1 MIKSVYNY
9 PISTLLGIE
18 SNIIYAIPRYQ
29 REYKWGK
36 GSWDNLFDDLLE
48 NDANYFLG
56 SIICINQSDDAIGMQ
71 QLELVDGQ
79 QRMTTLSILLAA
91 TYSKFNSDIFPANL
105 DDDDKQELFNDR
117 LNLKYKLVLK
127 KQSSTARLI
136 PQVQNDN
143 QQDYYAVLKM
153 AGILKDADTVPNAG
167 NRRVFKA
174 YRHFCDRIEE
184 YLADK
189 SNKLEALITLIEKI
203 NTATLV
209 KIEVASHSDAYTLF
223 ESLNNRGVPLT
234 AVDLIKNK
242 LLAKLEQMQPGDI
255 DLHFNQWRKVIKAL
269 SGDYALQERYFR
281 QYYNAFKPKLKSI
294 VSVPVAT
301 KSNLMKVYEQLI
313 NDDAKT
319 FLSSTLEGSL
329 LYQQITARTAI
340 EGQPI
345 LSRLLLQLER
355 VQAAPAYVFLLNV
368 FRHKETL
375 KLDTNDLEKIVD
387 LLVRFF
393 VRRNTT
399 DTPATRD
406 LTPLFMVIVEK
417 LEGLQGEAVYQ
428 LLEEGLLKVS
438 ADRETFKK
446 HLSGNLY
453 DDNKAV
459 CRFVLCA
466 LEENSMTRESERDLW
481 LMKGAQFIWT
491 IEHIFPQGKN
501 IPQTWVDMM
510 AGGDVAVAN
519 QYRES
524 HVHKLGNLT
533 ISGYNSKL
541 GTKGF
546 IDKRDRIDAKNRSVG
561 YNNGLYLNEKLAKA
575 DEWSIKAIDDRTEE
589 LVGLVLE
596 LFSLPE
602 PVQIPV

>member
-1 MIKSVYNY
+1 MIQDVKNY
-9 PISTLLGIE
+9 PVSTLLDIE
-18 SNIIYAIPRYQ
+18 TSIVYAIPRYQ

-48 NDANYFLG
+48 NDPKYFLG
-56 SIICINQSDDAIGMQ
+56 SIICINQTSDALATQ

-79 QRMTTLSILLAA
+79 QRMTTLSIILAA
-91 TYSKFNSDIFPANL
+91 TYSRFSPDIFLGDL
-105 DDDDKQELFNDR
+105 DDDDKQELLNDR

-127 KQSSTARLI
+127 KNKAAARLI

-153 AGILKDADTVPNAG
+153 AGILKEADTVPNAG

-174 YRHFCDRIEE
+174 YRHFCHRIDE

-189 SNKLEALITLIEKI
+189 GNKLVALTSLIEKI
-203 NTATLV
+203 NSAALV

-242 LLAKLEQMQPGDI
+242 LLAKLEHLQPGRI
-255 DLHFNQWRKVIKAL
+255 NEHFGQWRKVIKAL
-269 SGDYALQERYFR
+269 GDDYALQERYFR
-281 QYYNAFKPKLKSI
+281 QYYNAFKAELKNI
-294 VSVPVAT
+294 VSVPIAT
-301 KSNLMKVYEQLI
+301 KSNLMKIYEQLI
-313 NDDAKT
+313 NHDAQI
-319 FLSSTLEGSL
+319 FLSNILDGSL
-329 LYQQITARTAI
+329 LYQQITARKTI
-340 EGQPI
+340 DEQPK

-355 VQAAPAYVFLLNV
+355 VLAAPAYVLLLNV
-368 FRHKETL
+368 FSHKETL

-387 LLVRFF
+387 LLIRFF

-406 LTPLFMVIVEK
+406 LTPLFMTLVEK
-417 LEGLQGEAVYQ
+417 LEGLQGEEVY
-428 LLEEGLLKVS
+428 LLLQESLLKVS
-438 ADRETFKK
+438 ADKETFIK
-446 HLSGNLY
+446 HLSGDLY
-453 DDNKAV
+453 DNNKGV

-466 LEENSMTRESERDLW
+466 LEENRMTRETERDLW
-481 LMKGAQFIWT
+481 KMNGAQFVWT

-510 AGGDVAVAN
+510 AGGDANLAN
-519 QYRES
+519 QYRDS
-524 HVHKLGNLT
+524 HVHQLGNLT

-546 IDKRDRIDAKNRSVG
+546 EDKRDRIDSKNRSVG
-561 YNNGLYLNEKLAKA
+561 YNNGLYLNTKLAIA
-575 DEWSIKAIDDRTEE
+575 NEWSIKAIEERTQE
-589 LVGLVLE
+589 LVELVIELFDLPALE
-596 LFSLPE
+596 LKA
-602 PVQIPV
+602 

>member
-1 MIKSVYNY
+1 MIQDVKNY
-9 PISTLLGIE
+9 PISTLLDIE
-18 SNIIYAIPRYQ
+18 SSIVYAIPRYQ

-48 NDANYFLG
+48 NDPKYFLG
-56 SIICINQSDDAIGMQ
+56 SIICINQTSDTLATQ
-71 QLELVDGQ
+71 KLELVDGQ

-91 TYSKFNSDIFPANL
+91 TYFKFSSDIFPENL
-105 DDDDKQELFNDR
+105 NDDDKQELLTDR

-127 KQSSTARLI
+127 KNKDAARLI

-174 YRHFCDRIEE
+174 YRHFCQRIDE
-184 YLADK
+184 YLSAQP
-189 SNKLEALITLIEKI
+189 NKLEVLMSLIEKI

-242 LLAKLEQMQPGDI
+242 LLAKLEQQQPGNI
-255 DLHFNQWRKVIKAL
+255 DLHFDQWQKVIKAL
-269 SGDYALQERYFR
+269 SDDYALQERYFR
-281 QYYNAFKPKLKSI
+281 QYYNAFKPELKSI
-294 VSVPVAT
+294 ISVPIAT

-313 NDDAKT
+313 NHDAPT

-329 LYQQITARTAI
+329 LYQQITARKII
-340 EGQPI
+340 ENQPK
-345 LSRLLLQLER
+345 LNRLLLQLER

-368 FRHKETL
+368 FTHKAAL
-375 KLDTNDLEKIVD
+375 KLDYVDFEKMVD

-399 DTPATRD
+399 DTPSTRD
-406 LTPLFMVIVEK
+406 LTPLFMNLVDK
-417 LEGLQGEAVYQ
+417 LEGLQGEAVYT
-428 LLEEGLLKVS
+428 LLEDALLKVS
-438 ADRETFKK
+438 ADKETFKK

-466 LEENSMTRESERDLW
+466 LEENHMTRESERDLW
-481 LMKGAQFIWT
+481 QMKGAQFIWT

-501 IPQTWVDMM
+501 IPQDWVDMM
-510 AGGDVAVAN
+510 AGGDAVVAN
-519 QYRES
+519 QYLES

-546 IDKRDRIDAKNRSVG
+546 IDKRDRLDHKNRPVG
-561 YNNGLYLNEKLAKA
+561 YNNGLYLNGKLAKA

-589 LVGLVLE
+589 LVCLVLE

-602 PVQIPV
+602 LV

>member
-1 MIKSVYNY
+1 MIKSVNNY
-9 PISTLLGIE
+9 PVSTLLDIE

-36 GSWDNLFDDLLE
+36 GSWDNLFDDLLINE
-48 NDANYFLG
+48 ANYFLG
-56 SIICINQSDDAIGMQ
+56 SIICINQTDDVIGTQ

-91 TYSKFNSDIFPANL
+91 VYKAYTSLPFDGDLPFEV
-105 DDDDKQELFNDR
+105 QMECH
-117 LNLKYKLVLK
+117 NLKHRLVLK
-127 KQSSTARLI
+127 KDVKQARLI
-136 PQVQNDN
+136 PQVQSDN

-153 AGILKDADTVPNAG
+153 AGILKDADTASYAG
-167 NRRVFKA
+167 TRRVFKA
-174 YRHFCDRIEE
+174 YRHFNTRIKE
-184 YLADK
+184 YLADETDALLGL
-189 SNKLEALITLIEKI
+189 NKLVEKI
-203 NTATLV
+203 NSATLV

-281 QYYNAFKPKLKSI
+281 QYYNAFKPELKSI

-301 KSNLMKVYEQLI
+301 KSNLMKVYEKLI
-313 NDDAKT
+313 NHDPQA
-319 FLSSTLEGSL
+319 FLSNTLEGSL
-329 LYQQITARTAI
+329 LYQQITARKGI
-340 EGQPI
+340 ENQPK

-368 FRHKETL
+368 FSHKV
-375 KLDTNDLEKIVD
+375 KLDLDFGDFEKMVG

-393 VRRNTT
+393 VRRNAT
-399 DTPATRD
+399 DTPSTRD
-406 LTPLFMVIVEK
+406 LTPLFMNLVDK

-438 ADRETFKK
+438 ADRATFKK

-466 LEENSMTRESERDLW
+466 LEENRMTRESERDLW

-602 PVQIPV
+602 PI